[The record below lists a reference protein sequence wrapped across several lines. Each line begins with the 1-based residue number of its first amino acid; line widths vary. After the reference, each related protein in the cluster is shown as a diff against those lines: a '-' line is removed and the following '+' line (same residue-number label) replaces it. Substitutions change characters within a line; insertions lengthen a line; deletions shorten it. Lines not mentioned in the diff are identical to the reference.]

1 MVEEGLPDAKKRR
14 HGLDASGIDPESWE
28 ELMRNLEDTIPVY
41 DKVNSIVTLGQDKRW
56 RKNVASFIKP
66 DMKVLEIG
74 CGPGT
79 FSENLQ
85 GVELTCLDPS
95 EAMLEVARQRV
106 GKARA
111 ERGEKD
117 AEFVQ
122 GVAEELPLPDNTFDR
137 VCCLFSFRDFQDKRK
152 GLSEILRVLKPGG
165 RLIIC
170 DAGKSNF
177 LQGLAGR
184 IWMGTVV
191 QWVARRVTKDKDHPW
206 KWLAKTYTH
215 FGTISQYRKMMR
227 EVGFS
232 DVRGRLYWPFFMAER
247 FLASKPEV

>member
-1 MVEEGLPDAKKRR
+1 MSADRGSES
-14 HGLDASGIDPESWE
+14 LDRDGMGEAAWD
-28 ELMRNLEDTIPVY
+28 ELMRNLEATIPTY

-66 DMKVLEIG
+66 NMKVLEVG

-95 EAMLEVARQRV
+95 EAMLEAARRRV
-106 GKARA
+106 GMARA
-111 ERGEKD
+111 ARGEKD
-117 AEFVQ
+117 ADFVL
-122 GVAEELPLPDNTFDR
+122 GVAEELPLADNTFDR
-137 VCCLFSFRDFQDKRK
+137 VCCLFSFRDFHDKRK

-191 QWVARRVTKDKDHPW
+191 QWVARRVTKDKEHPW

-215 FGTISQYRKMMR
+215 FGTISHYRKMMR

-247 FLASKPEV
+247 FLATKPE

>member
-1 MVEEGLPDAKKRR
+1 MSADRG
-14 HGLDASGIDPESWE
+14 PESLARDGMGE
-28 ELMRNLEDTIPVY
+28 ETWQTLIENLEATIPVY
-41 DKVNSIVTLGQDKRW
+41 DKVNSIVTLGQDKKW
-56 RKNVASFIKP
+56 RKNVANFIKP
-66 DMKVLEIG
+66 GMKVLEVG

-79 FSENLQ
+79 FSETLQ
-85 GVELTCLDPS
+85 DVDLTCLDPS
-95 EAMLEVARQRV
+95 EAMLEVARKRIGSEAQY
-106 GKARA
+106 
-111 ERGEKD
+111 
-117 AEFVQ
+117 VQ

-137 VCCLFSFRDFQDKRK
+137 VCCLFSFRDFHDKRK

-165 RLIIC
+165 ILVIC

-191 QWVARRVTKDKDHPW
+191 QWVARRVTKNKEHPW

-215 FGTISQYRKMMR
+215 FGTISHYKKMMR

-247 FLASKPEV
+247 FLATKPES

>member
-1 MVEEGLPDAKKRR
+1 MSSTRDSESLDRDGMGEDAWK
-14 HGLDASGIDPESWE
+14 
-28 ELMRNLEDTIPVY
+28 ELMDNLEATIPVY
-41 DKVNSIVTLGQDKRW
+41 DKVNSIVTLGQDKKW
-56 RKNVASFIKP
+56 RRNVARFIESG
-66 DMKVLEIG
+66 MKGLEVG

-85 GVELTCLDPS
+85 GIDLTCLDPS

-111 ERGEKD
+111 ERGEGE
-117 AEFVQ
+117 AQFVQ

-137 VCCLFSFRDFQDKRK
+137 VCCLFSFRDFHDKRK

-165 RLIIC
+165 MLIIC

-191 QWVARRVTKDKDHPW
+191 QWVARRVTKDKNHPW

-215 FGTISQYRKMMR
+215 FGTISHYRKMMR

-247 FLASKPEV
+247 FLATKPE

>member
-1 MVEEGLPDAKKRR
+1 MSADRGSES
-14 HGLDASGIDPESWE
+14 LDRDGMGEAAWD
-28 ELMRNLEDTIPVY
+28 ELMRNLEATIPTY

-66 DMKVLEIG
+66 NMKVLEIG

-95 EAMLEVARQRV
+95 EAMLEAARRRV
-106 GKARA
+106 GMARA
-111 ERGEKD
+111 ARGEKD
-117 AEFVQ
+117 ADFVL
-122 GVAEELPLPDNTFDR
+122 GVAEELPLADNTFDR
-137 VCCLFSFRDFQDKRK
+137 VCCLFSFRDFHDKRK

-191 QWVARRVTKDKDHPW
+191 QWVARRVTKDKEHPW

-215 FGTISQYRKMMR
+215 FGTISHYRKMMR

-247 FLASKPEV
+247 FLATKPE